1 MDWIDVVLFL
11 SLALVSE
18 VIGTIGGF
26 GSSLL
31 FVPIASFFYDF
42 ESVLGITA
50 LFHVASNLSKIVLFK
65 KGLSKS
71 LLYQIGIPSIIG
83 VLIGASLVEFF
94 NVLFLELVLSVT
106 LIVLSV
112 FLFVFKDKKIKPKP
126 LNAIS
131 GGAVSGFIAGLL
143 GTGGAIRGI
152 TLAAYNL
159 QVEVFI
165 ATSAFIDLGVDV
177 SRSVVYSVNEFVH
190 WHDLYIL
197 PFLVL
202 IGIIGSYAGKVI
214 LSRISQER
222 FKKIVLILI
231 AGTGIAGIVKYFQLF

>member
-1 MDWIDVVLFL
+1 
-11 SLALVSE
+11 
-18 VIGTIGGF
+18 
-26 GSSLL
+26 
-31 FVPIASFFYDF
+31 
-42 ESVLGITA
+42 
-50 LFHVASNLSKIVLFK
+50 LFK

-222 FKKIVLILI
+222 FKKIVLVLI
-231 AGTGIAGIVKYFQLF
+231 AGTGIAGIVKSKCKRG